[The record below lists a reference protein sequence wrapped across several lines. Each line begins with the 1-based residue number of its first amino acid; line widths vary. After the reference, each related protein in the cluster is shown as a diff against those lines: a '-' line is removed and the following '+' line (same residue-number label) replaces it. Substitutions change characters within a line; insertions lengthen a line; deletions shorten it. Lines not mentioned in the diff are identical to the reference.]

1 MLKILERNGDAHMTV
16 YDSIVPLMGR
26 ILISV
31 IFLLSG
37 ITKVMNFSGMVAFMA
52 SKGMPM
58 PNVMIAGALIV
69 EILGALCLITG
80 FQTRIAS
87 LIMFLYVIAA
97 TLMFH
102 NFWTMQGAMRTDN
115 QVNFLK
121 NVAIMGGLLMVASYG
136 PGRLSVDASRTR
148 V

>member
-1 MLKILERNGDAHMTV
+1 MNAYERIM
-16 YDSIVPLMGR
+16 PLVGR

-58 PNVMIAGALIV
+58 PNVMIAGALVV
-69 EILGALCLITG
+69 EIFGALCLITG
-80 FQTRIAS
+80 FQTRIAA
-87 LIMFLYVIAA
+87 LIMFLYLIPA

-102 NFWTMQGAMRTDN
+102 NFWAMQGAMRADN
-115 QVNFLK
+115 QINFLK
-121 NVAIMGGLLMVASYG
+121 NLAIMGGLLMAAAYG
-136 PGRLSVDASRTR
+136 PGRLSVDASRAKT
-148 V
+148 

>member
-1 MLKILERNGDAHMTV
+1 MNAYERIM
-16 YDSIVPLMGR
+16 PLVGR

-37 ITKVMNFSGMVAFMA
+37 IVKVMNFSGMVAFMA
-52 SKGMPM
+52 AKGMPL
-58 PNVMIAGALIV
+58 PDVMIAGALIV

-87 LIMFLYVIAA
+87 LIMFLYLIPT

-115 QVNFLK
+115 QANFLK
-121 NVAIMGGLLMVASYG
+121 NLAIMGGLLMVASYG
-136 PGRLSVDASRTR
+136 PGKLSLDAGRSK

>member
-1 MLKILERNGDAHMTV
+1 MNAYERIM
-16 YDSIVPLMGR
+16 PLVGR

-37 ITKVMNFSGMVAFMA
+37 IVKVMNFNGMVAFMA
-52 SKGMPM
+52 SKGVPM

-87 LIMFLYVIAA
+87 LIMFLYLIPT

-121 NVAIMGGLLMVASYG
+121 NLAIMGGLLMVASYG
-136 PGRLSVDASRTR
+136 PGKLSLDAGRSK

>member
-1 MLKILERNGDAHMTV
+1 
-16 YDSIVPLMGR
+16 PLVGR

-37 ITKVMNFSGMVAFMA
+37 IEKLMTWHGSAAFLA
-52 SKGMPM
+52 SKGFPIAD
-58 PNVMIAGALIV
+58 VMLAGAVVV

-80 FQTRIAS
+80 FQTRIAA
-87 LIMFLYVIAA
+87 LIMFLYLIPA

-102 NFWTMQGAMRTDN
+102 NFWAMQGAMRADN
-115 QVNFLK
+115 QGHFLK
-121 NVAIMGGLLMVASYG
+121 NLAIMGGLLMVAAYG
-136 PGRLSVDASRTR
+136 PGRLSIDASRAK

>member
-1 MLKILERNGDAHMTV
+1 MKTCDRFM
-16 YDSIVPLMGR
+16 PLLGR

-37 ITKVMNFSGMVAFMA
+37 IVKVMNFSGMVAFMA
-52 SKGMPM
+52 SKGMPI
-58 PNVMIAGALIV
+58 PNVMIAGALVV

-87 LIMFLYVIAA
+87 LIMFLYLIPT

-121 NVAIMGGLLMVASYG
+121 NLAIMGGLLMVASYG
-136 PGRLSVDASRTR
+136 PGRLSVDASRKKI
-148 V
+148 